1 MGSMNAIP
9 QTFEF
14 WQDRRMPYVETRR
27 SCFGRTCYK
36 SHSHPTFSIGAIDE
50 GIVFFKVL
58 WHCTKDHGGYI
69 SYCARTC

>member
-50 GIVFFKVL
+50 GIVFSKFF
-58 WHCTKDHGGYI
+58 WHCTKDLGGYI

>member
-50 GIVFFKVL
+50 GNSVFKVL
-58 WHCTKDHGGYI
+58 LALHKDLGGYI
-69 SYCARTC
+69 SHCARTC

>member
-50 GIVFFKVL
+50 E
-58 WHCTKDHGGYI
+58 
-69 SYCARTC
+69 